1 MDYSPWSSKNLID
14 RNQLKKFLQVGV
26 DVTYMHTNFG
36 GHDLSSS
43 EILLLS
49 KMAKFPFRPMD
60 YSPWSSKNHQL
71 CALLRY
77 PLSLSL
83 SLPIHIFASA
93 DTVYVLV
100 FLMIATNLHSTQVS
114 KSLDTLVNC
123 CMQCALR
130 YIIVYL

>member
-1 MDYSPWSSKNLID
+1 MVEDTERLIPSMEGFIAAVCSIT
-14 RNQLKKFLQVGV
+14 LP
-26 DVTYMHTNFG
+26 
-36 GHDLSSS
+36 S
-43 EILLLS
+43 
-49 KMAKFPFRPMD
+49 
-60 YSPWSSKNHQL
+60 
-71 CALLRY
+71 
-77 PLSLSL
+77 LSLSLPL